1 MELAILQDEEKRM
14 NFIMFLFNLAIPV
27 VAFTYV
33 LLFNGA
39 GFRDIVALSISVC
52 SLITKALEKSL
63 GKYAKYVYVSV
74 LPFCGAFIIAFSTP
88 AVFGAMVEAYFL
100 VLILSIPYYDMS
112 VVKCCAAVTVIT
124 NAAVMVFFPKAFL
137 VMYSLAIWIFILMV
151 LVLSVI
157 AALFV
162 VSRTRELFVLV
173 ENKGEE
179 TVGVLSDVQS
189 AFDRLEGASSSIFDS
204 LKEFE
209 CNTEEIAASTSEVSN
224 SADLQIGE
232 VEGSLAI
239 FEELNHSITSSEE
252 RISQTTDAMNDL
264 IAKND
269 EGIASISVLHDKFE
283 ENIETTK
290 IASDGVAEL
299 SKKSNSIGSIIE
311 SIRQIAQQTNLLAL
325 NAAIEAARAG
335 EAGKG
340 FAVVATEISNLAQQT
355 SDTVSNINKIVNEVN
370 DAVSDMARCL
380 DASIE
385 FMGENVLEDYE
396 EFGKVSEQYQK
407 DAAIVEDN
415 MVNVNRAIVNL
426 SGNIAEIKDSVEGI
440 SVAVSEAGTSIDEIA
455 GSTIDMTEKTGQNKD
470 AVDNSMENIN
480 MLNQIVEQFR
490 INEE

>member
-1 MELAILQDEEKRM
+1 MELAILKDEEKRM

-63 GKYAKYVYVSV
+63 GKYAKYVYVSI
-74 LPFCGAFIIAFSTP
+74 LPFCGAFIIALGTP

-112 VVKCCAAVTVIT
+112 VVKCCAAVTVIA
-124 NAAVMVFFPKAFL
+124 NAAVMIFFPKAFF
-137 VMYSLAIWIFILMV
+137 VMYSPAIWVFIFMV
-151 LVLSVI
+151 LVLSVL

-162 VSRTRELFVLV
+162 VSRTRELFFLV

-179 TVGVLSDVQS
+179 TVGVLSDVQQ

-299 SKKSNSIGSIIE
+299 SKKSNSIGGIIE

-340 FAVVATEISNLAQQT
+340 FAVVADEINSLSAESSEATKKIDAILKDIIDGVIDRNAEVVQDSGEKLE
-355 SDTVSNINKIVNEVN
+355 DTVQIFRNMMESSK
-370 DAVSDMARCL
+370 
-380 DASIE
+380 
-385 FMGENVLEDYE
+385 G
-396 EFGKVSEQYQK
+396 VSEIMELLK
-407 DAAIVEDN
+407 TELAGIV
-415 MVNVNRAIVNL
+415 
-426 SGNIAEIKDSVEGI
+426 EIKDKLLG
-440 SVAVSEAGTSIDEIA
+440 
-455 GSTIDMTEKTGQNKD
+455 
-470 AVDNSMENIN
+470 SMERVEDISRKSVGTTGEISAATEEQVAG
-480 MLNQIVEQFR
+480 LDVIVKSMQDMQEGMERLSGVLQS
-490 INEE
+490 NK

>member
-63 GKYAKYVYVSV
+63 GKYAKYVYVSI

-269 EGIASISVLHDKFE
+269 EGIVSISVLHDKFE

-299 SKKSNSIGSIIE
+299 SKKSNSIGGIIE

-340 FAVVATEISNLAQQT
+340 FAVVADEINSLSAESSEAT
-355 SDTVSNINKIVNEVN
+355 KKIDAILKDIIDTVDNIHGVIDRNAEVVQ
-370 DAVSDMARCL
+370 DS
-380 DASIE
+380 
-385 FMGENVLEDYE
+385 GEKLEDTVQIFRNMME
-396 EFGKVSEQYQK
+396 SSKGVSEIMELLK
-407 DAAIVEDN
+407 TELAGIV
-415 MVNVNRAIVNL
+415 
-426 SGNIAEIKDSVEGI
+426 EIKDKLLG
-440 SVAVSEAGTSIDEIA
+440 
-455 GSTIDMTEKTGQNKD
+455 
-470 AVDNSMENIN
+470 SMERVEDISRKSVGTTGEISAATEEQVAG
-480 MLNQIVEQFR
+480 LDVIVKSMQDMQEGMERLSSVLQS
-490 INEE
+490 NK